1 MEAASLRAAV
11 GWLLLSAAGPGALA
25 AGDTDAMLRQAIET
39 HATVLAGAG
48 GEKISA
54 VFLDSLGACAFAA
67 LVHGRGQIENFSLCN
82 GAMSKRDVSPPP
94 WPDTPASREF
104 RERVIYLALLYRT
117 SSGIDPNGYKIRATL
132 TAASS
137 DACKIAEV
145 STSVDNA
152 LVRLDLL
159 PACPH

>member
-1 MEAASLRAAV
+1 
-11 GWLLLSAAGPGALA
+11 
-25 AGDTDAMLRQAIET
+25 MLRQAIET
-39 HATVLAGAG
+39 RATVVWAAD
-48 GEKISA
+48 GEKTSA
-54 VFLDSLGACAFAA
+54 VFLENSGACAFAA
-67 LVHGRGQIENFSLCN
+67 LVHLRGQIENFSLCN
-82 GAMSKRDVSPPP
+82 GTMSKRNVSPPP

-132 TAASS
+132 TDASPE
-137 DACKIAEV
+137 ACKIAEV

>member
-1 MEAASLRAAV
+1 MDAASLRAAAA
-11 GWLLLSAAGPGALA
+11 WLLLAAAAPCAPA

-39 HATVLAGAG
+39 RATVVSVAE

-54 VFLDSLGACAFAA
+54 VFLDSSGACAFAA
-67 LVHGRGQIENFSLCN
+67 LVHARGRIENFSLCN
-82 GAMSKRDVSPPP
+82 GAPSKRNVAPPP

-132 TAASS
+132 TEARS

>member
-1 MEAASLRAAV
+1 MDAASRYAAFGV
-11 GWLLLSAAGPGALA
+11 LLLAAGLPCALA
-25 AGDTDAMLRQAIET
+25 AADTDAMLRQAIET
-39 HATVLAGAG
+39 RATVVSAAG
-48 GEKISA
+48 GQKISA
-54 VFLDSLGACAFAA
+54 VFLDSFGACAFAA
-67 LVHGRGQIENFSLCN
+67 LVHTRGQIENFSLCN
-82 GAMSKRDVSPPP
+82 GAMSKRNVSPPP
-94 WPDTPASREF
+94 WPETPASREF

-132 TAASS
+132 TEARS